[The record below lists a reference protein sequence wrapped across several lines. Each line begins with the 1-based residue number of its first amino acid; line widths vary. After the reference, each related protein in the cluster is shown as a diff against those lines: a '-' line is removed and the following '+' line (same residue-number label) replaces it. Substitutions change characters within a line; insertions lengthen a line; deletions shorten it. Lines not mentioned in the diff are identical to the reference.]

1 MLLDDSGSEALP
13 GMVGE
18 ICVRGSRL
26 SPGYFRDPEL
36 TAEAFVANPLNPDI
50 PERLLRTGDLGRFN
64 FRGELEYVGRKDDEI
79 RCRIDLT
86 ELQAAGRSAS

>member
-1 MLLDDSGSEALP
+1 M
-13 GMVGE
+13 GE

-36 TAEAFVANPLNPDI
+36 TARSFIQNPLNPDT
-50 PERLLRTGDLGRFN
+50 PERLFRTGDLGRFN
-64 FRGELEYVGRKDDEI
+64 YRGELEFLGRKKDSI

-86 ELQAAGRSAS
+86 ELQTAGKSAS